1 MCFVLFSWTKGKRHA
16 NNRSQER
23 QYVKLSFALSAKEA
37 RGGRC
42 EKYRF
47 IKIKQHKEVISVSLQ
62 KSQEIY
68 LILRNI
74 ISRSLPIYCLIIHFL
89 KSLKRY
95 LVSETN
101 RISISDLRISVF
113 AAESSS
119 RPYWFSNFTQWSEK
133 IGFSYGIETHFSK
146 TRWIFFLQEAGM
158 RPIEQRQLASICKIS
173 ELQV

>member
-1 MCFVLFSWTKGKRHA
+1 MKWDDIFLLVLLFIDLLQRRPGNSAPVPFGNMENQKLNNKRIKDSFVWIVCFVLFSWTKGKRHA

-23 QYVKLSFALSAKEA
+23 QYVKLSFALSVKEA

-68 LILRNI
+68 LILRSI

-95 LVSETN
+95 LVSLTN
-101 RISISDLRISVF
+101 RISISDLRISVCC
-113 AAESSS
+113 
-119 RPYWFSNFTQWSEK
+119 
-133 IGFSYGIETHFSK
+133 
-146 TRWIFFLQEAGM
+146 RWE
-158 RPIEQRQLASICKIS
+158 
-173 ELQV
+173 

>member
-1 MCFVLFSWTKGKRHA
+1 MFSFHERRE
-16 NNRSQER
+16 NRSQER
-23 QYVKLSFALSAKEA
+23 QYVKLSFALSVKEA

-95 LVSETN
+95 LVSVTN
-101 RISISDLRISVF
+101 RISSSDLRISVCSPQRV
-113 AAESSS
+113 AADLTDFITS
-119 RPYWFSNFTQWSEK
+119 RSEVRK
-133 IGFSYGIETHFSK
+133 
-146 TRWIFFLQEAGM
+146 
-158 RPIEQRQLASICKIS
+158 
-173 ELQV
+173 